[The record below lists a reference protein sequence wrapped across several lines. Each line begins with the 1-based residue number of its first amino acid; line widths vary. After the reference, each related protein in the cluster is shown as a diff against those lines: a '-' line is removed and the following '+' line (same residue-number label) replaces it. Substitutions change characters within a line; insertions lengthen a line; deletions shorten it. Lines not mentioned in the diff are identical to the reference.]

1 MSILRLF
8 LTYVKIGF
16 MAFGGGYV
24 MLPLIEK
31 EFVAKNGVLTQ
42 EEIYKLF
49 ALAQSMPGI
58 LAVNM
63 AIFLGHRLGKTKGA
77 LMAAAGIMAPSI
89 LVITV
94 IAAFFDRFAELAWVQ
109 STFHGL
115 NIAVL
120 AIIAQAL
127 WKMAKTGIRDK
138 VTFGLFLF
146 VLTAY
151 LITGLNPVFFT
162 LFCCI
167 AGLLLAGR
175 SKHA

>member
-1 MSILRLF
+1 MSILNLF

-24 MLPLIEK
+24 MLPLIEN
-31 EFVAKNGVLTQ
+31 EFVHKHGVLR
-42 EEIYKLF
+42 EEEVYKLF

-63 AIFLGHRLGKTKGA
+63 AIFLGHQLRKTGGA
-77 LMAAAGIMAPSI
+77 LVAAAGIMFPSI
-89 LVITV
+89 LIITI
-94 IAAFFDRFAELAWVQ
+94 IAAFFGRFAELPWIQ
-109 STFHGL
+109 SIFHGL

-138 VTFGLFLF
+138 VTFILFLF

-162 LFCCI
+162 LFGCI